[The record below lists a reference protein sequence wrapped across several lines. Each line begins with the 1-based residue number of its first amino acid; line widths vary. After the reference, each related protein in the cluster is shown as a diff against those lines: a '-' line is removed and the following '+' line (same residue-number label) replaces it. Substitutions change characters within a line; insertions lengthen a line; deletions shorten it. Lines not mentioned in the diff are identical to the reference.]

1 MIRTG
6 GQLVVDQFLAE
17 GVERIFCVPGESY
30 LAVLDALYDASDRI
44 DLISCRHEGGATMM
58 AAASG
63 QLSGRPGVAFVTR
76 GPGATN
82 ASIAVHIAQQ
92 GSIPLVLGVGQVAR
106 RNIGRESFQEVDF
119 EAYFG
124 PIAKHVK
131 QIDDPAAIADAVA
144 EAFLIARSGRMGP
157 VVLAFPE
164 DVLSASVEADPV
176 TSNTIPSTS
185 IDGNAI
191 AAIDSHL
198 ATAERPLIIVGGG
211 YWSDEARDKLHRF
224 AGDRHI
230 PVCAAWRRLDIFDH
244 NHPCYAGFLGL
255 STASELW
262 ERVAEADCLLV
273 IGARLDEPT
282 TRDYQVPA
290 ADRKDQVLIH
300 IHPDAAQL
308 GLNFI
313 PDVAVAA
320 PVEDVMGLLDDL
332 PPLAESRQG
341 DWCAAARADF
351 LAQELAPA
359 DSGQLNLGSVMTV
372 LNESIPTD
380 AIVTVD
386 GGNFTVW
393 PQRYRRYS
401 RPGRF
406 LGPINGAMGYGVPA
420 AIAAALAHPER
431 TVIGCAGDG
440 GMMMTGMELATAVKY
455 GAKPIILVF
464 NNRKYGTIEMHQQR
478 KYPGREIGNDLVNP
492 DFAAFARSFGAC
504 GFRVERTEDFADALT
519 SALAAD
525 TIAVIELFMDTG
537 SGKAA

>member
-17 GVERIFCVPGESY
+17 GVERVFCVPGESY

-63 QLSGRPGVAFVTR
+63 QLSGRPGIAFVTR

-119 EAYFG
+119 EAFFG
-124 PIAKHVK
+124 PIAKSV
-131 QIDDPAAIADAVA
+131 QQVDDATAIGDTVA

-164 DVLSASVEADPV
+164 DVLTSSVESAVVSPRVPSGSALDPE
-176 TSNTIPSTS
+176 TIT
-185 IDGNAI
+185 
-191 AAIDSHL
+191 AIDRHL
-198 ATAERPLIIVGGG
+198 TKAERPLIIVGGG
-211 YWSDEARDKLHRF
+211 YWDDEARDRIHRF
-224 AGDRHI
+224 AGERHI
-230 PVCAAWRRLDIFDH
+230 PVYAAWRRLDIFDH
-244 NHPCYAGFLGL
+244 NHPCYGGFLGL
-255 STASELW
+255 STPDVLW
-262 ERVAEADCLLV
+262 DRIAEADCLLV

-290 ADRKDQVLIH
+290 ADRKGQVLLH
-300 IHPDAAQL
+300 MHPDETQL
-308 GLNFI
+308 GLNFT
-313 PDVAVAA
+313 PDLAVAA
-320 PVEDVMGLLDDL
+320 AIDDVMGSLDQL
-332 PPLAESRQG
+332 PSPIGSHQS
-341 DWCAAARADF
+341 DWCASARADF
-351 LAQELAPA
+351 LAQEIPPIDDGPL
-359 DSGQLNLGSVMTV
+359 DLGQVMAI
-372 LNESIPTD
+372 LNELIPGD

-386 GGNFTVW
+386 AGNFTVW
-393 PQRYRRYS
+393 PQRYRRYT

-406 LGPINGAMGYGVPA
+406 LAPINGAMGYGVPA
-420 AIAAALAHPER
+420 AIATALAHPER

-440 GMMMTGMELATAVKY
+440 GMLMTGMELATAVKY

-478 KYPGREIGNDLVNP
+478 KYPGREIGNDLLNP
-492 DFAAFARSFGAC
+492 DFAAFARSFGAF
-504 GFRVERTEDFADALT
+504 GIRIERTAEFSGALKQ
-519 SALAAD
+519 ALAAD
-525 TIAVIELFMDTG
+525 TVAVIELAMNTG
-537 SGKAA
+537 NAA